1 MLITSK
7 ARSFCAL
14 LAIFLSTTCRTA
26 DSGNI
31 HERINSAVSRG
42 DVGAAVF
49 ASYDQGDV
57 TIYGYGQINPEQSQE
72 PNGDTLF
79 EVGSIT
85 KLFTAILAQ
94 RMVEHGRLDWDEPI
108 SSHFKELSFE
118 NESVGAIT
126 LRSLATHSS
135 GLPRLPENFFPGDSL
150 NPYADYTSSDLS
162 AFLSSYDPDSLPNEY
177 GYSNL
182 GFGLLGAI
190 AADAAQMDY
199 PAAVKEYILAP
210 LNMNRSSAAYPQQ
223 VDPNTASG
231 YSNGATM
238 PAWTF
243 DALAGAGAIV
253 SSANDLMRFIRA
265 SFEADAF
272 GVHAATVATQQR
284 QEGHSMALAWHMS
297 SDSDGNTI
305 HWHNGGTGGYASFLA
320 VNSTQSKGWLIL
332 TASTDY
338 AGVTELGMS
347 LLAQPS
353 PSRMGANP

>member
-1 MLITSK
+1 
-7 ARSFCAL
+7 
-14 LAIFLSTTCRTA
+14 
-26 DSGNI
+26 
-31 HERINSAVSRG
+31 VSRG

-57 TIYGYGQINPEQSQE
+57 TVYGYGQINPDQSQE

-94 RMVEHGRLDWDEPI
+94 RMVEQGRLDWDEPI
-108 SSHFKELSFE
+108 SNHFKELSFE

-135 GLPRLPENFFPGDSL
+135 GLPRLPENFSPGDSL

-199 PAAVKEYILAP
+199 PAAIKEYILGP

-223 VDPNTASG
+223 GDPNTASG

-320 VNSTQSKGWLIL
+320 INSTQSKGWLIL

-353 PSRMGANP
+353 PGHQAGEHLASRMGANP